1 MGDEKNN
8 LGEVCESIKQSRG
21 EEIWMGGYNSFTQ
34 SMFCAWATSREKERE
49 LGASETMEG

>member
-34 SMFCAWATSREKERE
+34 SMFCA
-49 LGASETMEG
+49 